1 MFLEICCCTDS
12 GQLEFLGETERL
24 QVRNGAEGIRTP
36 DLPDA
41 IGALPRLSVQSKGL
55 SHIFVTFPRFNLA
68 LSLSGFGQSLKRFA
82 IYQLPG
88 TIRLG
93 GVAFSPIMLNY
104 SAR

>member
-1 MFLEICCCTDS
+1 
-12 GQLEFLGETERL
+12 
-24 QVRNGAEGIRTP
+24 
-36 DLPDA
+36 
-41 IGALPRLSVQSKGL
+41 
-55 SHIFVTFPRFNLA
+55 VTFPRFNLA